1 MANDTRIKWA
11 ARIGLTLWIGLL
23 ALSAASQNTT
33 SAGTSQVTT
42 QPIPRSAEKWW
53 VQRHERIHRFDGK
66 TNVAWAGTG
75 GGLEIPIGLAL
86 WPDGNLYA
94 ASLHGMV
101 TVWKTDAPNA
111 GAPLR
116 VMGGPEMKEPTSIA
130 FTALP
135 RGPEFVMSQPGAA
148 GAEPA
153 EKVGFFEA
161 RIRPLLVERC
171 IECHGDK
178 KQKGGLRLDSRA
190 GWQAGGDTGKAI
202 VPGKPHESLLIK
214 AVRYADKDLQMPP
227 KKALSPEEVALLAEW
242 IQRGAVDPRN
252 EVSAAAQPATDEWA
266 AEFQK
271 RLAWWSLK
279 PMQQPEPPT
288 VADAAWNREPVDRFI
303 RARLDAATLPPAPRA
318 DPEVLVRRLSFV
330 LTGLPPS
337 PELRSRFL
345 TASQSD
351 AAAALASLVDELL
364 ASPHYGEQFARH
376 WMDAVRYTD
385 TYGYEWDNPVKGSHE
400 YRDYIIRAFNG
411 DVGYD
416 QFLREQIAGDL
427 LARPRVDAALQVNES
442 LIGPVFYHLGEHRH
456 ESSLSFNGV
465 HQEMVNN
472 KIDAFSKAFLAT
484 TVACARCHNHKLE
497 AVSQRDYFALGAVFM
512 TPRWTSRSVDAPGKN
527 DAAIAKL
534 KELRAAIRR
543 ELAARWK
550 AVSLRPADWRQRLP
564 AATPALE
571 DIAYPLVKLTAA
583 EGGVEAAWNALVTEW
598 TAARATRTKANEAY
612 PVLADFSSPQLPAG
626 WCIEGDGMTHGWM
639 PEATP
644 LVALEGDAV
653 LTRLLPRGYHT
664 HALSS
669 KLPGALRMPPQ
680 HLVPGKFTSLLLAGG
695 EFGGHLTMD
704 ENTFQNERVGFLNNA
719 NPAWMSF
726 GDIPMKNGVT
736 RVTMDFV
743 TASLNPNFPPRT
755 GVAPGLAAADSG
767 FDKRSWLSITGIV
780 THDANGKPQ
789 DTLDAFA
796 TLYTGPALKT
806 VEEANARLAAWLT
819 GAVQRWCEDR
829 TERGDGP
836 VLDWLLTNRLLPNRF
851 GSSLPRAASPGL
863 LLNENIGNAAG
874 DVAQNFHGDGN
885 PVNLAGGISG
895 AGPTALARGDGPLP
909 VFDFNT
915 GFADG
920 KRRATGQT
928 PGNAQVFRDRKFDS
942 QNPGPLIL
950 DTDDDGDFSDETAQ
964 TGFGMHADAFITF
977 DLDKIRQDNSLV
989 AGQALLLTGQVGVAN
1004 FRPGQT
1010 LGAQCESNSA
1020 AILVDGRVVQLFD
1033 FTDQAKG
1040 SQTVYHQFGR
1050 TDNLLIPGRARFL
1063 TFAGLSGLGG
1073 QIGGAHLGFANM
1085 KLTAVPGDDSDGDG
1099 LPSAWE
1105 TQYGLD
1111 PNDNGSVN
1119 PAHGATGD
1127 PDNDGLTNARELA
1140 QGTKPNDADTDDDG
1154 LNDGLEVAL
1163 GTGPLKTDTDE
1174 DGLSDGDEVNV
1185 RHTNPLQPDSPLAA
1199 LVGEYRRT
1207 EQSIAF
1213 PRTANSMDER
1223 IAARAGL
1230 HFNARGNVDSLG
1242 ELVMPDF
1249 LQMFAGRNDVAKST
1263 GSGRRELAESLL
1275 QPEHP
1280 LTSRVYVNRVWQWV
1294 FGTGLV
1300 ATPDDFGRL
1309 GDKPSHPELFDWLA
1323 REFIREGWSTKKLV
1337 RRLVLSETFLQSS
1350 VVTAAAG
1357 ERDPGNRLRH
1367 HYPTRR
1373 LEAEGIRDAL
1383 LAVSGRL
1390 DPTLYGRPIRPHR
1403 TAEDASK
1410 RLFSGSL
1417 DGEGRRS
1424 LYLQMSIMAPP
1435 AFLDAFDLPAPKM
1448 PSGKRNVTSVPS
1460 QSLVML
1466 NDPFVRSLAGH
1477 WAARLVKIPHPTP
1490 AERITAM
1497 FVQSF
1502 ARTPQPGELER
1513 WTAAFRDFASSTDA
1527 LKDEAAWTQLAH
1539 AIFNTQE
1546 FIHYR

>member
-1 MANDTRIKWA
+1 MLVMFRFHATFRN
-11 ARIGLTLWIGLL
+11 LLL
-23 ALSAASQNTT
+23 APLLL
-33 SAGTSQVTT
+33 AGRAVGKMPDMLMLENALGKVERYDPAIGTQV
-42 QPIPRSAEKWW
+42 
-53 VQRHERIHRFDGK
+53 
-66 TNVAWAGTG
+66 GT
-75 GGLEIPIGLAL
+75 LI
-86 WPDGNLYA
+86 
-94 ASLHGMV
+94 S
-101 TVWKTDAPNA
+101 
-111 GAPLR
+111 
-116 VMGGPEMKEPTSIA
+116 
-130 FTALP
+130 
-135 RGPEFVMSQPGAA
+135 GPEFGTSPTGAA
-148 GAEPA
+148 GAEPT
-153 EKVGFFEA
+153 EKVAFFEA
-161 RIRPLLVERC
+161 SIRPLLVGRC
-171 IECHGDK
+171 IECHGGK

-202 VPGKPHESLLIK
+202 VLGKPHESLLIK

-227 KKALSPEEVALLAEW
+227 KKALPPEEVALLSEW
-242 IQRGAVDPRN
+242 IQQGAVDPRN
-252 EVSAAAQPATDEWA
+252 EVPAAAQPATDEWA

-271 RLAWWSLK
+271 RLAWWSLQ
-279 PMQQPEPPT
+279 PMQQPGPPV
-288 VADAAWNREPVDRFI
+288 VADAAWTREPVDRFI

-318 DPEVLVRRLSFV
+318 DPEVLLRRLSFV

-345 TASQSD
+345 TASQLD

-364 ASPHYGEQFARH
+364 ASPHYGEHFARH
-376 WMDAVRYTD
+376 WMDVVRYTD
-385 TYGYEWDNPVKGSHE
+385 TYGYEWDNPAKGSHE

-427 LARPRVDAALQVNES
+427 LARPRVDAALQVDES

-550 AVSLRPADWRQRLP
+550 ATSLQPSDWRKRLP
-564 AATPALE
+564 AAAPALE
-571 DIAYPLVKLTAA
+571 DIAYPLVRLTAA
-583 EGGVEAAWNALVTEW
+583 EGGVEAAWKALVTEW
-598 TAARATRTKANEAY
+598 STARATRTKANEAY

-626 WCIEGDGMTHGWM
+626 WCMEGDGMTHGWV

-653 LTRLLPRGYHT
+653 FTQLLPRGYHT

-680 HLVPGKFTSLLLAGG
+680 HLVPGKFTSLQLAGG

-704 ENTFQNERVGFLNNA
+704 ENTFQNERVGFLNNV

-780 THDANGKPQ
+780 THDAEGKPQ

-796 TLYTGPALKT
+796 TLYAGTVPKT
-806 VEEANARLAAWLT
+806 VEEANTRLAAWLT

-874 DVAQNFHGDGN
+874 DVAQNFHGESN

-895 AGPTALARGDGPLP
+895 AGPTTLAQGEGTLP
-909 VFDFNT
+909 AFDFTT

-920 KRRATGQT
+920 KRRATGQS

-964 TGFGMHADAFITF
+964 TGFGMHGDAFLTF
-977 DLDKIRQDNSLV
+977 DLNKIRQDNSLA
-989 AGQALLLTGQVGVAN
+989 AGQALLLTGQAGVAN

-1010 LGAQCESNSA
+1010 LGAPFENKSA
-1020 AILVDGRVVQLFD
+1020 VILVDGQVVQLFD
-1033 FTDQAKG
+1033 FTDQAKD
-1040 SQTVYHQFGR
+1040 SPTVYHQFGR
-1050 TDNLLIPGRARFL
+1050 ADKLLIPGGARFL

-1085 KLTAVPGDDSDGDG
+1085 KLTAIPGDDSDGDG

-1111 PNDNGSVN
+1111 PNDSGSVN

-1127 PDNDGLTNARELA
+1127 PDHDGLTNARELA
-1140 QGTKPNDADTDDDG
+1140 QGTKPNDADTDDDA
-1154 LNDGLEVAL
+1154 LNDGPEVAL
-1163 GTGPLKTDTDE
+1163 GSSPLKTDTDE

-1185 RHTNPLQPDSPLAA
+1185 CHTNPLQPDSPLAA
-1199 LVGEYRRT
+1199 LVAEYRRT

-1223 IAARAGL
+1223 IAARAGV

-1263 GSGRRELAESLL
+1263 GSGRLELAESLL

-1323 REFIREGWSTKKLV
+1323 REFIREGWSTRKLV

-1350 VVTAAAG
+1350 TVTTAAR
-1357 ERDPGNRLRH
+1357 ERDPANRLRH

-1390 DPTLYGRPIRPHR
+1390 DPTLYGRPIRPFR
-1403 TAEDASK
+1403 TVEDASK
-1410 RLFSGSL
+1410 RLFSGTL

-1477 WAARLVKIPHPTP
+1477 WAARLVKTPHPT
-1490 AERITAM
+1490 AAARITDM
-1497 FVQSF
+1497 FVQAF

-1513 WTAAFRDFASSTDA
+1513 WTAAFRDFASPTDT
-1527 LKDEAAWTQLAH
+1527 LNNEAAWTQLAH